1 MAPCQSRRAF
11 LVFFAVQNN
20 ERRLGESDYW
30 TVYLLFREYPDKY
43 PPINHL
49 FMDAGKLIE
58 DAPCEGCGTKK
69 YHKLMKYQLTQYLLG
84 LTMEQERDILNA
96 VC

>member
-1 MAPCQSRRAF
+1 
-11 LVFFAVQNN
+11 
-20 ERRLGESDYW
+20 
-30 TVYLLFREYPDKY
+30 
-43 PPINHL
+43 
-49 FMDAGKLIE
+49 MDAGKLIE